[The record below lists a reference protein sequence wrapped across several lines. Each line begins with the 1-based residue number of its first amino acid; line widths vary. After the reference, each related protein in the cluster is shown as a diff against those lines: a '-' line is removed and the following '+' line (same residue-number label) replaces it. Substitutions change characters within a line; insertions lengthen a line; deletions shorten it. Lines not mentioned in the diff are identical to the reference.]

1 MPTLDSVNIAHPRPN
16 PDKDVDRTGIDKR
29 PVDGAVEVRD
39 PGPRTTGLGSGV
51 VGDYIGDVA
60 NHGGADQ
67 ALYAFAR
74 EDLDDWQQRLGR
86 TLPNGF
92 FGENLTTRGLD
103 VNGALHGERWQIG
116 DTVVVE
122 VTDPRIPCATFRGWV
137 GEKGWLKTFTEVSR
151 PGAYLRVVVPGHIR
165 AGDDI
170 SVVHR
175 PEQGETITQAY
186 RRYMFGAHAD

>member
-1 MPTLDSVNIAHPRPN
+1 MTRAHTRLGQYRAPRPN
-16 PDKDVDRTGIDKR
+16 PDKDVDSTGIDKR

-122 VTDPRIPCATFRGWV
+122 VTTRASRVRPSAAGSARG
-137 GEKGWLKTFTEVSR
+137 
-151 PGAYLRVVVPGHIR
+151 
-165 AGDDI
+165 AG
-170 SVVHR
+170 
-175 PEQGETITQAY
+175 
-186 RRYMFGAHAD
+186 